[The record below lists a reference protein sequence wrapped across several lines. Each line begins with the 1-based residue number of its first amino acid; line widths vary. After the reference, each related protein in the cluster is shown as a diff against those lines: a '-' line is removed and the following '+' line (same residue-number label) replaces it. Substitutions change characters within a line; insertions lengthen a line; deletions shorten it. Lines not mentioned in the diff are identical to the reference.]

1 MESQDTVEA
10 LRGLQDID
18 AAIEEREA
26 ELATL
31 EPALQ
36 EVEERLAEVRK
47 RLDAVR
53 QELETAEESYRKSQ
67 RSVQA
72 GRATL
77 KRLRD
82 RADEVQDLRQHMAV
96 RAELEAARRNL
107 EAAENDAL
115 DDLQQ
120 VESAREVLG
129 TLDGEMSEARDSLRE
144 RSDEVETR
152 RAALETEL
160 ADHRDRRKDRSEG
173 IDHEA
178 LKLYERVRRGR
189 TESALAPLVGGHCGN
204 CFTAVPLQRQAEI
217 RSGRTLFRC
226 EGCGVILHAP
236 LEETADEMDR

>member
-10 LRGLQDID
+10 LLGLQDID

-26 ELATL
+26 ELAAL

-36 EVEERLAEVRK
+36 EGEERIAGLRE

-53 QELETAEESYRKSQ
+53 QELESAEESYRKSQ

-115 DDLQQ
+115 DDLQRA
-120 VESAREVLG
+120 ESAREVLE
-129 TLDGEMSEARDSLRE
+129 TLDGEMSEARDSLQQ
-144 RSDEVETR
+144 RSDEVEAR
-152 RAALETEL
+152 REELEKEL
-160 ADHRDRRKDRSEG
+160 AHHRDRRSEGTEG
-173 IDHEA
+173 IDQEA

-217 RSGRTLFRC
+217 RTGRALFRC

-236 LEETADEMDR
+236 LEETADEVDR